1 MLGDQIAEETGKIAV
16 MRVLD
21 VKGPKVEVSVHT
33 KGKVLG
39 IDYQGRTTYTS
50 EVQPGGHI
58 FGEGQGVLL
67 TADGIAAWEGQGTG
81 HFNPGG
87 GASYRGTIHYVSATG
102 GLAKLAGTVGA
113 FEYSTDAADHAV
125 GKVWEWK

>member
-21 VKGPKVEVSVHT
+21 AKGPKVEVSART
-33 KGKVLG
+33 QGKVLG
-39 IDYQGRTTYTS
+39 IDYQGRTTSTS

-58 FGEGQGVLL
+58 FGEGQGVYV
-67 TADGIAAWEGQGTG
+67 TADGMAVWKGQGTG
-81 HFNPGG
+81 KFNPGG

-102 GLAKLAGTVGA
+102 TLAKLGGTVGA
-113 FEYSTDAADHAV
+113 FEYSTDASDNTV

>member
-21 VKGPKVEVSVHT
+21 AKGPKVEVSART
-33 KGKVLG
+33 QGKVLG

-58 FGEGQGVLL
+58 FGEGQGVSV
-67 TADGIAAWEGQGTG
+67 TADGMAAWKGQGTG
-81 HFNPGG
+81 RFNPGG

-102 GLAKLAGTVGA
+102 SLAKLGGTVGA
-113 FEYSTDAADHAV
+113 HGRSFRVQH
-125 GKVWEWK
+125 

>member
-1 MLGDQIAEETGKIAV
+1 MLGDQIGEETGKIAV

-21 VKGPKVEVSVHT
+21 ANGPKVEVSART
-33 KGKVLG
+33 QGKVLG

-58 FGEGQGVLL
+58 FGEGQGVYL
-67 TADGIAAWEGQGTG
+67 TADGMAAWKGQGTG
-81 HFNPGG
+81 RFNPGG

-102 GLAKLAGTVGA
+102 SLAKLAGTVGA
-113 FEYSTDAADHAV
+113 FEYSTDANDNAV

>member
-1 MLGDQIAEETGKIAV
+1 MLGDQIGEETGKIAV

-21 VKGPKVEVSVHT
+21 AKGPKVEVSART
-33 KGKVLG
+33 QGKVLG

-58 FGEGQGVLL
+58 FGEGQGVYL
-67 TADGIAAWEGQGTG
+67 TADGMAVWKGQGTG
-81 HFNPGG
+81 KFNPGG

-102 GLAKLAGTVGA
+102 SLAKLAGTVGA
-113 FEYSTDAADHAV
+113 FEYSTDANDNTV

>member
-1 MLGDQIAEETGKIAV
+1 MLAEQIVEETGKIAV

-21 VKGPKVEVSVHT
+21 AKGPKVEVSART
-33 KGKVLG
+33 KGKALG

-58 FGEGQGVLL
+58 FGEGQGVYL
-67 TADGIAAWEGQGTG
+67 TGNGMAAWKRQGTG
-81 HFNPGG
+81 KFNPGG
-87 GASYRGTIHYVSATG
+87 GASYRGTIHFVSATG
-102 GLAKLAGTVGA
+102 NLAKLAGTVGA
-113 FEYSTDAADHAV
+113 FEYSTDGDDNTV